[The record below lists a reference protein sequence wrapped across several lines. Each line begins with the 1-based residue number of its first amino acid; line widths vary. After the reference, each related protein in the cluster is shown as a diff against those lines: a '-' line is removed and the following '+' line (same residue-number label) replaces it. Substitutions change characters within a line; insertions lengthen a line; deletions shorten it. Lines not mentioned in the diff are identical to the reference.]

1 MTRHFIA
8 IISITAFIVLCM
20 FLPFL
25 PGRYDSLSPTL
36 SFMTQLFSF
45 AGLLL
50 VPLGLLWLGY
60 EFRKQKGESKKK
72 TKHFFIATFLTIGFV
87 TIIISLGAL
96 LNYNVSFGILFLA
109 VCLSLLTRIYLKQLA
124 KRNYDHL
131 NFNPIPLYLIII
143 PLIVAVVRF
152 TLLSK
157 GVEFSRNYAI
167 KKSEPLITAIEAYHA
182 KNGSYP
188 LSLQALHS
196 DILPGII
203 GIKQYYYEPNG
214 NGYNLY
220 FKQFSDEMDVEEI
233 VMYNKLDEHAF
244 AAHLLDILEYSGQE
258 LTLRRGDR
266 RRYRLSSPHWIYI
279 KFD

>member
-1 MTRHFIA
+1 M
-8 IISITAFIVLCM
+8 
-20 FLPFL
+20 
-25 PGRYDSLSPTL
+25 
-36 SFMTQLFSF
+36 Q
-45 AGLLL
+45 
-50 VPLGLLWLGY
+50 
-60 EFRKQKGESKKK
+60 
-72 TKHFFIATFLTIGFV
+72 
-87 TIIISLGAL
+87 
-96 LNYNVSFGILFLA
+96 
-109 VCLSLLTRIYLKQLA
+109 
-124 KRNYDHL
+124 
-131 NFNPIPLYLIII
+131 
-143 PLIVAVVRF
+143 
-152 TLLSK
+152 
-157 GVEFSRNYAI
+157 
-167 KKSEPLITAIEAYHA
+167 

-279 KFD
+279 KFDWAKPYVIT

>member
-60 EFRKQKGESKKK
+60 EFRKQRGESKKK